1 MTASRTARQT
11 APSKGEPPGIVLALQ
26 HHLPH
31 SRAVMTAARIIIV
44 NFNAGAYLDRC
55 LKAVQAQTRGDFE
68 VVVVDNNSH
77 DGSLAVVP
85 HDDARFRVIPLADNV
100 GFAAANNRGAEGAT
114 TPWIVTLNPD
124 AFPAPDWLE
133 TLIAD
138 AESHPGAAMVGS
150 TLLLDDESDGVTR
163 YDGTGDNVSPF
174 GLPWRGGFRKPAR
187 PEHPS
192 GEVFGPCAAAALY
205 DRVMFEAVGG
215 FDECF
220 FCYCEDVDLAFRIR
234 LLGGRCYQSGRSV
247 VRHISSGVTGRH
259 SEFSLFYGYR
269 NAWWMALKCMPAV
282 LLPLVVLGQTL
293 GCLLLEVRG
302 LMLRRRLPG
311 LRALYHGLVDCGPC
325 WTARRSLQ
333 RQRRVSTLTIL
344 RALTWSLSA
353 FIGRRIVVRPWHPLA
368 PARTST
374 VTEAATPPQPLPS
387 PLADDR

>member
-1 MTASRTARQT
+1 MT
-11 APSKGEPPGIVLALQ
+11 V
-26 HHLPH
+26 
-31 SRAVMTAARIIIV
+31 ARIIIV

-68 VVVVDNNSH
+68 VVVVDNASH
-77 DGSLAVVP
+77 DGSLSAVP
-85 HDDARFRVIPLADNV
+85 QDDPRFSIIALADNV

-124 AFPAPDWLE
+124 AFPAPDWLA
-133 TLIAD
+133 TLIED
-138 AESHPGAAMVGS
+138 AEAHPGAAMVGS

-187 PEHPS
+187 TPHPA

-205 DRVMFEAVGG
+205 DRTMFETVGG

-269 NAWWMALKCMPAV
+269 NALWMALKCMPTM
-282 LLPLVVLGQTL
+282 LLPLVVVGQTL
-293 GCLLLEVRG
+293 GCLLLELRG

-333 RQRRVSTLTIL
+333 RQRRVSTVAIL
-344 RALTWSLSA
+344 KALTWSLPA
-353 FIGRRIVVRPWHPLA
+353 FIGRRIVVRPWRVSAAAGGAAA
-368 PARTST
+368 PAPSPR
-374 VTEAATPPQPLPS
+374 PLPS